1 MRGALEEPY
10 SAFSSAIIA
19 AMNLSENITL
29 LHGECT
35 ELLSQIPDG
44 SIDAIITDPPY
55 GYLKNQKLDIPFNE
69 AVFFSEAKRVLKPA
83 GFIVLFGRGAAFY
96 RWNTMLADLGFVFK
110 EEVIWNKVQTT
121 SPVLPLSRVHETV
134 SIHCKGKGKINTA
147 HVPYLA
153 IRKHDIGAIQRDIKR
168 LQSALKNQECLED
181 IYKYLE
187 GKTVDCQGE
196 RKGKHFITYKQGLKE
211 ISRSVGVMKRM
222 AEGFK
227 EQSIMRQGRETHTRL
242 PTQKPVRLMERL
254 IALVTQENALILDPF
269 MGSAST
275 GVACI
280 NTGRK
285 FIGIELDDGYF
296 DIAKKRIA
304 TALQKKGEQ
313 KG

>member
-1 MRGALEEPY
+1 MRSALEGPR

-29 LHGECT
+29 LHGECI

-69 AVFFSEAKRVLKPA
+69 KVFFSEAKRVLKPA
-83 GFIVLFGRGAAFY
+83 GFIVLFGRGSAFY
-96 RWNTMLADLGFVFK
+96 RWNTMLVDLGFVFK
-110 EEVIWNKVQTT
+110 EEVIWNKGQPT

-134 SIHCKGKGKINTA
+134 SIHCKGTGKINTA
-147 HVPYLA
+147 HIPYLA
-153 IRKHDIGAIQRDIKR
+153 IRKHDIGAIQRDIQR
-168 LQSALKNQECLED
+168 LQAALKNQECLED

-187 GKTVDCQGE
+187 AKKVDCRGE
-196 RKGKHFITYKQGLKE
+196 KKGNHFITWKPGLKK
-211 ISRSVGVMKRM
+211 ISRSVGVMKSM

-227 EQSIMRQGRETHTRL
+227 EQSIMRQGRETHTRH

-254 IALVTQENALILDPF
+254 MALVTQENAIVLDPF

-280 NTGRK
+280 NTSRK
-285 FIGIELDDGYF
+285 FIGMEQDDQYF
-296 DIAKKRIA
+296 DIAKQRLA
-304 TALQKKGEQ
+304 TTLQEKERQ
-313 KG
+313 KE